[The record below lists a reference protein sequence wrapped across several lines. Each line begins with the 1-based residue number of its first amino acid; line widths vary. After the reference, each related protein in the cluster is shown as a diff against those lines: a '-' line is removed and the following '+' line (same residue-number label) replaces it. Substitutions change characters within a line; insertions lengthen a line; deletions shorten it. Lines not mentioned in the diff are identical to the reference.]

1 MLKFLIIGGCRQ
13 AAELPFAATIEG
25 KEGPRSRGSRMGGG
39 LRIHLLR
46 HPEAAKVTFW
56 PSVPENFPH
65 RMQQLGHLNDREDE
79 PSKDRAGSSWRQL
92 GSTRNLR
99 GGSVSILG
107 SHRRRKGT
115 PSQDQVQSGCRSKDI
130 YMAKLQSDKF
140 HRISGTGPL

>member
-79 PSKDRAGSSWRQL
+79 PSCRRK
-92 GSTRNLR
+92 
-99 GGSVSILG
+99 
-107 SHRRRKGT
+107 RRRNVIDIGL
-115 PSQDQVQSGCRSKDI
+115 QDELNPKDSSKV
-130 YMAKLQSDKF
+130 
-140 HRISGTGPL
+140 ISRCSRPQARESKHVPRMHNGKISALWSPKRNR